1 MSQDYRPVG
10 RYTLVF
16 GEGAISVELVDVHD
30 RADALAQAQKLVKE
44 GRPATLFEDG
54 VALAQISY
62 SPSGFW
68 TVSSGGSRV
77 A

>member
-1 MSQDYRPVG
+1 MSQDYRPAG

-16 GEGAISVELVDVHD
+16 GEGAISVELDVHD

-44 GRPATLFEDG
+44 DRPATLFEDG
-54 VALAQISY
+54 TPLAQISY